1 MRQLIKRGVNF
12 RTGIRGFEDRFM
24 SEADKEFLIM
34 IVDSMHRGQKVQ
46 IKTVKTN
53 ISATQ
58 ENSNG

>member
-1 MRQLIKRGVNF
+1 MRQLIKRGVSF
-12 RTGIRGFEDRFM
+12 KSGIRSFEDRFM

-53 ISATQ
+53 VSATQ
-58 ENSNG
+58 DNSNG

>member
-1 MRQLIKRGVNF
+1 
-12 RTGIRGFEDRFM
+12 M

-53 ISATQ
+53 VSATQ
-58 ENSNG
+58 DNSNG